1 VEVYLTLCGAPTQ
14 GTAGT
19 PVNRGALEHGHEDWP
34 MECRQGRKMVI
45 LIRETGKEF
54 TPDPTVVLESSH

>member
-1 VEVYLTLCGAPTQ
+1 MEVYLTLCGVPTQ

-19 PVNRGALEHGHEDWP
+19 RVNRGALEHGHEDWP